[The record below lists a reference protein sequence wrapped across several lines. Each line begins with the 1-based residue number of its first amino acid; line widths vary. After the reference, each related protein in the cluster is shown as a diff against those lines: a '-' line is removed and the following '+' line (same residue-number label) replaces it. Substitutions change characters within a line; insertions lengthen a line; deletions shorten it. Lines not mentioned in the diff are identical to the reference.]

1 MRSLR
6 PPLLPAS
13 SQAAGDVD
21 AARLKAADSQ
31 PQNWFTLG
39 RDGNQTYFSP
49 LATIDASNVDRL
61 GSTPAQLVQGEIKF
75 VEQCSR
81 CHAFGLSITPDLRK
95 MPPEVHAQF
104 KDIVL
109 KGDFAPLGMERFDDV
124 LTEADADAIHAYL
137 IDQARQIYKQ
147 Q

>member
-1 MRSLR
+1 M
-6 PPLLPAS
+6 PTP
-13 SQAAGDVD
+13 
-21 AARLKAADSQ
+21 AARSEEPVPK
-31 PQNWFTLG
+31 PPENK
-39 RDGNQTYFSP
+39 
-49 LATIDASNVDRL
+49 
-61 GSTPAQLVQGEIKF
+61 STPAQLVQGEIKF

-95 MPPEVHAQF
+95 LAPEVHAQF

-137 IDQARQIYKQ
+137 IDQAWQIYKQ
-147 Q
+147 P